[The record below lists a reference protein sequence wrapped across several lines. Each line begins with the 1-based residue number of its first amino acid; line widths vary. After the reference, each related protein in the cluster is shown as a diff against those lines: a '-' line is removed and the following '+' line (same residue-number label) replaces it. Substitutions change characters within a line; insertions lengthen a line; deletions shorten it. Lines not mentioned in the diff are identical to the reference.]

1 MNARLV
7 LPVYARRSSSPAPP
21 PPPPPR
27 HGRALP
33 PLRLAAAP
41 HPTAASISPR
51 LLCTDFFPFLRHR
64 LLSVPPRAFPRFDA
78 AATPS
83 TNTARVPITP
93 NERTERADEKTEIS
107 FPSHRDPFDSIYR
120 VRVWIY
126 IYIYIYLREGRI
138 SAVDNASNF
147 VSSSFDI

>member
-7 LPVYARRSSSPAPP
+7 LPVYARRSSS
-21 PPPPPR
+21 PPPR

-120 VRVWIY
+120 VRVVDIY
-126 IYIYIYLREGRI
+126 IYIYAKGEYRQSITRRI
-138 SAVDNASNF
+138 SF
-147 VSSSFDI
+147 HPVSIFRIETLT

>member
-93 NERTERADEKTEIS
+93 NERTERASGRKNRDLVS
-107 FPSHRDPFDSIYR
+107 FPPRSIRFDLSR
-120 VRVWIY
+120 TRCG
-126 IYIYIYLREGRI
+126 YIYIYLREGRI

>member
-93 NERTERADEKTEIS
+93 NERTERASERTKKQRSRFLPTEI
-107 FPSHRDPFDSIYR
+107 HSIRFIAYAL
-120 VRVWIY
+120 WIY
-126 IYIYIYLREGRI
+126 IYISTRRANIGSR
-138 SAVDNASNF
+138 
-147 VSSSFDI
+147 